1 MEKQGVLNDKKIVGS
16 PMVHMTCLALVL
28 FAFWMVLSGRTE
40 TNFVVYGI
48 LTAVVTTWVTYPLLL
63 VPNKDGSKKYYVF
76 GFSIPKMI
84 MYFFW
89 LMWQLVLANI
99 DVLLATT
106 GQELNIDPKVVRFRF
121 KADNPMASVILA
133 NSITLTPG
141 TVTMNVTDDGV
152 YEIHAL
158 TVGAAAG
165 VLDGGIGFERNME
178 VVAHPAGVD
187 NGVSRSDFGDGS
199 LDVFVHESQNLMQ
212 VGQK

>member
-1 MEKQGVLNDKKIVGS
+1 MEKQGVLNDTKIVGS

-40 TNFVVYGI
+40 TKFVVYGI

-121 KADNPMASVILA
+121 RADNPMASVILA

-165 VLDGGIGFERNME
+165 VLDGGMQKKVADLYGEKFDFA
-178 VVAHPAGVD
+178 VV
-187 NGVSRSDFGDGS
+187 
-199 LDVFVHESQNLMQ
+199 ESEE
-212 VGQK
+212 

>member
-40 TNFVVYGI
+40 TKFVVYGI

-121 KADNPMASVILA
+121 RADNPMASVILA

-141 TVTMNVTDDGV
+141 IVTMNVTDDGV

-165 VLDGGIGFERNME
+165 VLDGGMQKKVADLYGEKFDFA
-178 VVAHPAGVD
+178 VV
-187 NGVSRSDFGDGS
+187 
-199 LDVFVHESQNLMQ
+199 ESEE
-212 VGQK
+212 

>member
-16 PMVHMTCLALVL
+16 PMVHMTGLALVL

-40 TNFVVYGI
+40 TKFVVYGI

-106 GQELNIDPKVVRFRF
+106 GQELKIDPKVVRFRF

-165 VLDGGIGFERNME
+165 VLDGGMQKKVADLYGEKFDFA
-178 VVAHPAGVD
+178 VV
-187 NGVSRSDFGDGS
+187 
-199 LDVFVHESQNLMQ
+199 ESEE
-212 VGQK
+212 

>member
-40 TNFVVYGI
+40 TKFVVYGI

-121 KADNPMASVILA
+121 KADNPMASVVLE

-165 VLDGGIGFERNME
+165 VLDCGMQKKVADLYGEKFDFA
-178 VVAHPAGVD
+178 VV
-187 NGVSRSDFGDGS
+187 
-199 LDVFVHESQNLMQ
+199 ESEE
-212 VGQK
+212 

>member
-16 PMVHMTCLALVL
+16 PMVHMTGLALVL
-28 FAFWMVLSGRTE
+28 FAFWMILSGRTE
-40 TNFVVYGI
+40 TKFVVYGI

-121 KADNPMASVILA
+121 RADNPMASVILA

-165 VLDGGIGFERNME
+165 VLDGGMQKKVADLYGEKFDFA
-178 VVAHPAGVD
+178 VV
-187 NGVSRSDFGDGS
+187 
-199 LDVFVHESQNLMQ
+199 ESEE
-212 VGQK
+212 

>member
-16 PMVHMTCLALVL
+16 PMVHMTCLTLVL

-40 TNFVVYGI
+40 TKFVVYGI

-76 GFSIPKMI
+76 GFSVPKMI

-106 GQELNIDPKVVRFRF
+106 GQELNTDPKVVRFRF

-165 VLDGGIGFERNME
+165 VLDGGMQKKVADLYGEKFDFA
-178 VVAHPAGVD
+178 VV
-187 NGVSRSDFGDGS
+187 
-199 LDVFVHESQNLMQ
+199 ESEE
-212 VGQK
+212 

>member
-1 MEKQGVLNDKKIVGS
+1 MVAVEKQGVLNDKKIVGS
-16 PMVHMTCLALVL
+16 PMVHMTGLALVL

-40 TNFVVYGI
+40 TKFVVYGI

-121 KADNPMASVILA
+121 RADNPMASVILA

-165 VLDGGIGFERNME
+165 VLDGGMQKKVADLYGEKFDFA
-178 VVAHPAGVD
+178 VV
-187 NGVSRSDFGDGS
+187 
-199 LDVFVHESQNLMQ
+199 ESEE
-212 VGQK
+212 

>member
-1 MEKQGVLNDKKIVGS
+1 MEKQGVLNDKTIVGS

-40 TNFVVYGI
+40 TKFVVYGI
-48 LTAVVTTWVTYPLLL
+48 LTAVVTTWITYPLLL

-76 GFSIPKMI
+76 GFSVPKMI

-121 KADNPMASVILA
+121 RADNPMASVILA

-165 VLDGGIGFERNME
+165 VLDGGMQKKVADLYGEKFDFA
-178 VVAHPAGVD
+178 VV
-187 NGVSRSDFGDGS
+187 
-199 LDVFVHESQNLMQ
+199 ESEE
-212 VGQK
+212 

>member
-16 PMVHMTCLALVL
+16 PMVHMTGLALVL

-40 TNFVVYGI
+40 TKFVVYGI

-89 LMWQLVLANI
+89 MMWQLVLANI

-121 KADNPMASVILA
+121 RADNPMASVILA

-165 VLDGGIGFERNME
+165 VLDGGMQKKVADLYGEKFDFA
-178 VVAHPAGVD
+178 VV
-187 NGVSRSDFGDGS
+187 
-199 LDVFVHESQNLMQ
+199 ESEE
-212 VGQK
+212 

>member
-16 PMVHMTCLALVL
+16 PMVPMTCLALVL
-28 FAFWMVLSGRTE
+28 FAFWMILSGRTE
-40 TNFVVYGI
+40 TKFVVYGI

-106 GQELNIDPKVVRFRF
+106 GQELNIDPKIVRFRF
-121 KADNPMASVILA
+121 RADNPMASVILA

-165 VLDGGIGFERNME
+165 VLDGGMQKKVADLYGEKFDFA
-178 VVAHPAGVD
+178 VV
-187 NGVSRSDFGDGS
+187 
-199 LDVFVHESQNLMQ
+199 ESEE
-212 VGQK
+212 

>member
-1 MEKQGVLNDKKIVGS
+1 MVKQGVLNDINIVGS
-16 PMVHMTCLALVL
+16 PLVHMTCLALVL

-40 TNFVVYGI
+40 TKFVIYGI

-121 KADNPMASVILA
+121 RADNPMASVILA

-165 VLDGGIGFERNME
+165 VLDGGMQKKVADLYGEKFDFA
-178 VVAHPAGVD
+178 VV
-187 NGVSRSDFGDGS
+187 
-199 LDVFVHESQNLMQ
+199 ESEE
-212 VGQK
+212 

>member
-40 TNFVVYGI
+40 TKFVVYGI
-48 LTAVVTTWVTYPLLL
+48 LTAVVTTWVTDPLLL
-63 VPNKDGSKKYYVF
+63 VPKKDGSKKYYVF

-165 VLDGGIGFERNME
+165 VLDGGMQKKVADLYGEKFDFA
-178 VVAHPAGVD
+178 VV
-187 NGVSRSDFGDGS
+187 
-199 LDVFVHESQNLMQ
+199 ESEE
-212 VGQK
+212 

>member
-16 PMVHMTCLALVL
+16 PMVHMTGLALVL

-40 TNFVVYGI
+40 TKFVVYGI

-121 KADNPMASVILA
+121 RADNPMASVILA

-165 VLDGGIGFERNME
+165 VLDGGMQKKVADLYGEEFDFA
-178 VVAHPAGVD
+178 VV
-187 NGVSRSDFGDGS
+187 
-199 LDVFVHESQNLMQ
+199 ESEE
-212 VGQK
+212 

>member
-16 PMVHMTCLALVL
+16 SMVHMTCLALVL

-40 TNFVVYGI
+40 TKFVVYGI

-165 VLDGGIGFERNME
+165 VLDGGMQKKVADLYGEKFDFA
-178 VVAHPAGVD
+178 VV
-187 NGVSRSDFGDGS
+187 
-199 LDVFVHESQNLMQ
+199 ESEE
-212 VGQK
+212 

>member
-40 TNFVVYGI
+40 TKFVVYGI

-121 KADNPMASVILA
+121 RADILWHLLFWR
-133 NSITLTPG
+133 TQL
-141 TVTMNVTDDGV
+141 
-152 YEIHAL
+152 
-158 TVGAAAG
+158 
-165 VLDGGIGFERNME
+165 R
-178 VVAHPAGVD
+178 
-187 NGVSRSDFGDGS
+187 
-199 LDVFVHESQNLMQ
+199 
-212 VGQK
+212 

>member
-40 TNFVVYGI
+40 TKFVVYGI
-48 LTAVVTTWVTYPLLL
+48 LTAVVTTWVIYPLLL

-165 VLDGGIGFERNME
+165 VLDGGMQKKVADLYGEKFDFA
-178 VVAHPAGVD
+178 VV
-187 NGVSRSDFGDGS
+187 
-199 LDVFVHESQNLMQ
+199 ESEE
-212 VGQK
+212 